1 MRSPALRRRSIITSI
16 LLTGVLGLTIP
27 IALAQSRPGSASA
40 TGPAA
45 PPAGP
50 REQLA
55 GPIDKLSKRI
65 EERLE
70 LPRQAE
76 RADAALARLE
86 VAACGG
92 PAADTVATRF
102 ANDHDLL
109 TQ

>member
-45 PPAGP
+45 PPAGL

-55 GPIDKLSKRI
+55 RRIDELSKRI

-70 LPRQAE
+70 LQRQAE

-86 VAACGG
+86 DAASGG
-92 PAADTVATRF
+92 RAVDTIA
-102 ANDHDLL
+102 
-109 TQ
+109 